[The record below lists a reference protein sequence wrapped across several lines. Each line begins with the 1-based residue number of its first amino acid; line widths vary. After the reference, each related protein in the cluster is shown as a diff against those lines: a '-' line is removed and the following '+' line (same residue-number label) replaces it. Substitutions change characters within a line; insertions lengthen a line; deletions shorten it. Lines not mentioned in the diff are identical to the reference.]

1 MRMHSIQ
8 QRQDLP
14 CASVQ
19 QETHNAQQAS
29 AVWYQPALKC
39 WHRTFHKLYSA
50 CLSAC
55 LHSCLLLLFLQ
66 VKDALK
72 AAVLDD
78 TLTISGKRTKEKH
91 EEGPGASKEGAKAPL
106 RYERSYDIFS
116 RSFWSAPQRGC

>member
-1 MRMHSIQ
+1 MLSKLRPFGTSQ
-8 QRQDLP
+8 PSNAGTEPSTNSTLP
-14 CASVQ
+14 A
-19 QETHNAQQAS
+19 
-29 AVWYQPALKC
+29 YLPAC
-39 WHRTFHKLYSA
+39 TPA
-50 CLSAC
+50 CC
-55 LHSCLLLLFLQ
+55 CCSCRS
-66 VKDALK
+66 KDALK